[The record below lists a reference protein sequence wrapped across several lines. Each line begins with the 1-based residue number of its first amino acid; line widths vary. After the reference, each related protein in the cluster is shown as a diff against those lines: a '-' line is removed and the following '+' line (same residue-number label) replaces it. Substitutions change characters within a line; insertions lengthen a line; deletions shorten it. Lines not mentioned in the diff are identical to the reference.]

1 MNPLKEFRASK
12 HLSQQEMSDVLGVT
26 VRSYRNYEYGKRQLP
41 YDVLAKFL
49 YIRNE
54 LDDRKLAKILD
65 DIIGD
70 VKITSL
76 INDEDFEVSTIS
88 LLRKENENLLKANTK
103 LSDKTVEMKDD
114 LIFIGRYLKN
124 KIEKPDD
131 QIEGVL
137 NKYYI

>member
-1 MNPLKEFRASK
+1 MNPLKEFRVSR

-65 DIIGD
+65 NIIGD